1 MTIHPPLRR
10 NFLFSPPTP
19 LHFVSEYG
27 TIIKP
32 LLRHPTQNS
41 TRSGRLAQLVEHLLD
56 VQEVTGSSPVP
67 STKTKP
73 RGQQASGFCFARA
86 SQRRPRFESCTA
98 AQPSRVLRTKQARQ
112 SRGRGLNFQAHCMRA
127 GNSGHRN
134 PTHQTVRI
142 RTRSCI
148 RTGSD
153 TFFLYQKFFAGR
165 IEETEGSLPP
175 EPANPRPGEWM
186 RHSSE
191 RGFFAWIS
199 VRDGRAFL
207 SRATGSQRAPE
218 GGRALPGPGGP
229 PECRPPPRGPARP
242 AGPGPPGGWNSR
254 ERCGARS
261 W

>member
-1 MTIHPPLRR
+1 MAIHPPLRR

-32 LLRHPTQNS
+32 LPRRPTQNS

-73 RGQQASGFCFARA
+73 RGQQAPGFCFARA

-134 PTHQTVRI
+134 PTHHTVRI
-142 RTRSCI
+142 RTQSSTRK
-148 RTGSD
+148 GSD
-153 TFFLYQKFFAGR
+153 TFFLCPKCCVEYIQTAK
-165 IEETEGSLPP
+165 T
-175 EPANPRPGEWM
+175 
-186 RHSSE
+186 
-191 RGFFAWIS
+191 
-199 VRDGRAFL
+199 
-207 SRATGSQRAPE
+207 
-218 GGRALPGPGGP
+218 
-229 PECRPPPRGPARP
+229 
-242 AGPGPPGGWNSR
+242 
-254 ERCGARS
+254 
-261 W
+261 